1 MANTKNEKIINN
13 DLSEASADN
22 YIKFCEQNFA
32 TVDDLVT
39 VQRKTDAEM
48 WALGYEYCGQAELSL
63 AEHELSAA
71 KLYKRLLPKYR
82 EHIASWPEESVVD
95 EYDKIE
101 NLFEQLKDDM
111 SHDEMDAVDADAF
124 WSKLVGKSCEKEQ

>member
-1 MANTKNEKIINN
+1 MTKNEKIINN
-13 DLSEASADN
+13 DLSDASADN
-22 YIKFCEQNFA
+22 YIKVCERNFA
-32 TVDDLVT
+32 TVDDLVN

-48 WALGYEYCGQAELSL
+48 WALGYEYCGLSELSF

-82 EHIASWPEESVVD
+82 EHIATIPEDDVVD

-101 NLFEQLKDDM
+101 NLFEQHKNELY
-111 SHDEMDAVDADAF
+111 HDEMDAVDVDAF
-124 WSKLVGKSCEKEQ
+124 WAKLVGKPCEKEQ

>member
-1 MANTKNEKIINN
+1 MTKNERIINN
-13 DLSEASADN
+13 DLSDASADN
-22 YIKFCEQNFA
+22 YIKFCECNYSK
-32 TVDDLVT
+32 VDDLVN
-39 VQRKTDAEM
+39 VQRKTDTEM

-82 EHIASWPEESVVD
+82 DHIASWPEDSVVD

-101 NLFEQLKDDM
+101 SMFEQCKNDM
-111 SHDEMDAVDADAF
+111 SHDEMDAVDVDTVWA
-124 WSKLVGKSCEKEQ
+124 KLVGESCEKEQ

>member
-1 MANTKNEKIINN
+1 MTKNEKIINN
-13 DLSEASADN
+13 DLSDATADN
-22 YIKFCEQNFA
+22 YIKFCERNFA
-32 TVDDLVT
+32 TVDDLVN
-39 VQRKTDAEM
+39 VQRKTDGEM
-48 WALGYEYCGQAELSL
+48 WALGYEFSGAAEVSF

-82 EHIASWPEESVVD
+82 EHIASWPEDSVVD

-111 SHDEMDAVDADAF
+111 SHDEMDAVDSDTF
-124 WSKLVGKSCEKEQ
+124 WNKLVGKSCEKEQ

>member
-1 MANTKNEKIINN
+1 MTKNEKIIAY
-13 DLSEASADN
+13 DLSDASADN
-22 YIKFCEQNFA
+22 YIKFCECNYSK
-32 TVDDLVT
+32 VDDLVN
-39 VQRKTDAEM
+39 VQRKTDTEM

-82 EHIASWPEESVVD
+82 DHIAAWPEDSVVD

-101 NLFEQLKDDM
+101 SMFEQLKNDM
-111 SHDEMDAVDADAF
+111 SHDEMDAVDVDTVWA
-124 WSKLVGKSCEKEQ
+124 KLVGESCEKEQ

>member
-1 MANTKNEKIINN
+1 MTKNEKIINN
-13 DLSEASADN
+13 DLSDASADT
-22 YIKFCEQNFA
+22 YIKCCEKNFA
-32 TVDDLVT
+32 TVDDLVNH
-39 VQRKTDAEM
+39 QRKTDGEM
-48 WALGYEYCGQAELSL
+48 WALGYEYSGQAEVSF

-111 SHDEMDAVDADAF
+111 SHDEMEAVDADTF
-124 WSKLVGKSCEKEQ
+124 WNKLVGKSCENEQ

>member
-1 MANTKNEKIINN
+1 MTKNEKIINN
-13 DLSEASADN
+13 DLSDASADN
-22 YIKFCEQNFA
+22 YIKFCEREYA
-32 TVDDLVT
+32 KVDDLVN
-39 VQRKTDAEM
+39 VQRKTDTEM
-48 WALGYEYCGQAELSL
+48 WALGYEYSAQAELSF

-82 EHIASWPEESVVD
+82 EHIAACPEEGVVD

-111 SHDEMDAVDADAF
+111 SHDEMDAVDVDLF
-124 WSKLVGKSCEKEQ
+124 WNKLVGTSCENEQ